1 MATAV
6 RAARART
13 LRTRREEQGGF
24 FLVFFAII
32 LVVMLGFAGFAVDF
46 ASWSYEG
53 QQQQKA
59 ADAAALAG
67 AVYMPDNPSLAYSV
81 ARQVATANGYTDGA
95 NGGAIHV
102 NVAPGSRSSQLKV
115 TISNDVQT
123 IFARAVGVTHK
134 IVSRTATA
142 EYTKPVAM
150 GSPSAQ
156 FGNDPY
162 SNRSAPDPRYPG
174 FWANIA
180 GRSSPKEN
188 GDAYQAGT
196 CSSADNCSGGHNTDY
211 DSSGYYYTVRVG
223 PGAPGS
229 MTIQAFDPAFVA
241 VGDNCGAGGDDGS
254 NLAGAAGL
262 SAASIKGYPSS
273 GASPTLR
280 YKPVTSAS
288 NPSDQGLQYC
298 TGDHIFDRTKPPP
311 ATTYKVF
318 GPAAVP
324 GNPSSAPSTPICN
337 VTFPGW
343 YAGMDSNPINKDL
356 VSRLTSNTDFIS
368 SAAVAGASTKFGAIF
383 RAWYPICQ
391 LSPSQGDYFVQV
403 STSASSGSGHNRFSL
418 CASTSTTSCA
428 PASNVGLFGNA
439 KMSIYANVGS
449 NTTTEFYLARVL
461 PGAPGRTLTLSLF
474 DIGDAPDPST
484 TGSLTIVRT
493 TNGVDSPLASCTYS
507 PPASSSTNGPPWNSF
522 QPTPGSCSISGV
534 SSSQYNGRW
543 IQVKIPIPDSL
554 NACDAGNPL
563 DCWVSIQYRFN
574 GSLNDTTSWTA
585 AIDGDP
591 VRLVH

>member
-1 MATAV
+1 MSRLTRGIRSRV
-6 RAARART
+6 F
-13 LRTRREEQGGF
+13 RTRCDEEGGF
-24 FLVFFAII
+24 FLVFFSII

-67 AVYMPDNPSLAYSV
+67 AVYLPDNVPLAMST
-81 ARQVATANGYTDGA
+81 AQQVASANGYTDGA
-95 NGGAIHV
+95 NGGKVHV
-102 NVAPGSRSSQLKV
+102 TIVQGSRPSQLKV
-115 TISNDVQT
+115 TISNTIDT
-123 IFARAVGVTHK
+123 IFARAVGVKVKT
-134 IVSRTATA
+134 VSRTATA

-162 SNRSAPDPRYPG
+162 AGMFTTRGRRPG
-174 FWANIA
+174 FWGNIA
-180 GRSSPKEN
+180 GPDSPKEN

-196 CSSADNCSGGHNTDY
+196 CSFGDNCSGGHNSDY
-211 DSSGYYYTVRVG
+211 DQNGYYYTVRVG

-241 VGDNCGAGGDDGS
+241 VGDICGANDDNS
-254 NLAGAAGL
+254 NLIGAAGL
-262 SAASIKGYPSS
+262 NKNSVPGYPTAGDLPSV
-273 GASPTLR
+273 R
-280 YKPVTSAS
+280 YAPVTDAT
-288 NPSDQGLQYC
+288 NPNDPGMQYC
-298 TGDHIFDRTKPPP
+298 TGDHIFDTSNPPP

-318 GPAAVP
+318 GPASVP
-324 GNPSSAPSTPICN
+324 GNPASAPSTPICS

-343 YAGMDSNPINKDL
+343 YAGMDHNAINKDL
-356 VSRLTSNTDFIS
+356 VSRLKSNVPFIP
-368 SAAVAGASTKFGAIF
+368 SAPVAGQNTTFGAIF

-418 CASTSTTSCA
+418 CASTSTSSCA

-474 DIGDAPDPST
+474 DIGDAPSAGT

-493 TNGVDSPLASCTYS
+493 TDGNDTPLSSCTYS

-522 QPTPGSCSISGV
+522 QPTPGSCSITGV

-543 IQVKIPIPDSL
+543 IQVKLPIPSSL
-554 NACDAGNPL
+554 NSCNVSDPN

-585 AIDGDP
+585 SIDGDP